1 MITTIAIVIGI
12 VVGVVVGITIFSAI
26 YSTIIVALKID
37 KVNRE
42 IKNVNS
48 ALDKYVEELKL

>member
-1 MITTIAIVIGI
+1 MLLTIANIVGI
-12 VVGVVVGITIFSAI
+12 IVGAVVGITIFMSI

-48 ALDKYVEELKL
+48 ALDKYVDELKL